1 VPTPLLCADD
11 LLPQLEHAP
20 ESVTVL
26 DTDAGRVVAR
36 WEAIAHAAALA
47 VDHEARRA
55 RPADLWA
62 AVTLDYEV

>member
-1 VPTPLLCADD
+1 VLTADRLD
-11 LLPQLEHAP
+11 DPLLPQLRHTPDA
-20 ESVTVL
+20 VTVL

-47 VDHEARRA
+47 VEDEARRA

-62 AVTLDYEV
+62 AITLDYEA